1 MLCACID
8 MLRKTLATIA
18 ILASVLVASAV
29 LAQAP
34 PRTVDIDDS
43 QSGGKLMVFQGDT
56 VEVRLHSTPGTG
68 YSWKVLHVDSAVLSQ
83 KKAPVFVP
91 PPQDIPGAEGHL
103 VFDFLASAPG
113 RSTLQLAYTRPWEKD
128 VAPARAF
135 NIEVTVRPASDRPL
149 PQP

>member
-1 MLCACID
+1 VLCACID
-8 MLRKTLATIA
+8 MLHKRLAIFAMLAAVFAASTL
-18 ILASVLVASAV
+18 

-43 QSGGKLMVFQGDT
+43 QNGGKLMVFQGDT
-56 VEVRLHSTPGTG
+56 VEVRLLSTPGTG
-68 YSWKVLHVDSAVLSQ
+68 YSWKVSHTDTAVLAQ

-91 PPQDIPGAEGHL
+91 PPQNIPGAEGHL

-113 RSTLQLAYTRPWEKD
+113 RSTLQLAYARPWEKD
-128 VAPARAF
+128 VAPAKTF
-135 NIEVTVRPASDRPL
+135 NVEVTVRPASDRPL

>member
-8 MLRKTLATIA
+8 MLRSRLALIA
-18 ILASVLVASAV
+18 ILAAVFGASIV

-34 PRTVDIDDS
+34 PRTVDLEDS
-43 QSGGKLMVFQGDT
+43 QNGGKLMVFQGDT

-68 YSWKVLHVDSAVLSQ
+68 FSWKVLHVDNAVLTQ

-91 PPQDIPGAEGHL
+91 PPQRIPGAEGHL
-103 VFDFLASAPG
+103 VFDFLAAAPG
-113 RSTLQLAYTRPWEKD
+113 RSTLQLAYSRPWEKD
-128 VAPARAF
+128 TAPARTF
-135 NIEVTVRPASDRPL
+135 NVEVTVRPASDRPL